1 MGSWRPRAAQ
11 RYASSFDEKSPG
23 EEETLYEQAGISSR
37 GMPNMRRGW
46 EAESAG
52 TGLPSARYQAER
64 DAGMKGAGIETS
76 TTPRARKADREN
88 LAFGVD
94 WERDGRSTVA
104 SGASK

>member
-46 EAESAG
+46 EAESAE
-52 TGLPSARYQAER
+52 TGHPSARYRAER
-64 DAGMKGAGIETS
+64 DAGVKGACIGTS
-76 TTPRARKADREN
+76 ARSRAERVGREN

-94 WERDGRSTVA
+94 WEKNGGSMVA